1 MTSAEITI
9 YCNISPWAPGNPVT
23 LVKMR
28 NGVSYLVYMYTLGA
42 GRILIKKYYNC
53 VLIESNGMEG

>member
-1 MTSAEITI
+1 MVS
-9 YCNISPWAPGNPVT
+9 CNISPRAPGNPVA

-42 GRILIKKYYNC
+42 GENIDKKYYNC
-53 VLIESNGMEG
+53 VLIESIGMEG